1 LLFRVTSA
9 STYTFTMILKQC
21 AKFQSNVLMDFET
34 SMELKETL
42 TVGYICSKNIWD
54 S

>member
-1 LLFRVTSA
+1 
-9 STYTFTMILKQC
+9 MILKQC

-42 TVGYICSKNIWD
+42 TVDIYVVKIFGAHNKRLIINLKLL
-54 S
+54 